1 LKGQPPFLNAVC
13 TIYPNSGHPVE
24 FLELLTAIEKA
35 TGRKSDRERWS
46 QRPLDLDILFWG
58 EEIIDL
64 NKLKVPHPLIADR
77 RFVLQPLAEIS
88 PELLHPVLNQ
98 TIADLLKLCPDQS
111 KVARISGLKL
121 KAP

>member
-1 LKGQPPFLNAVC
+1 MN
-13 TIYPNSGHPVE
+13 
-24 FLELLTAIEKA
+24 LERSRRWA
-35 TGRKSDRERWS
+35 TPGERWS